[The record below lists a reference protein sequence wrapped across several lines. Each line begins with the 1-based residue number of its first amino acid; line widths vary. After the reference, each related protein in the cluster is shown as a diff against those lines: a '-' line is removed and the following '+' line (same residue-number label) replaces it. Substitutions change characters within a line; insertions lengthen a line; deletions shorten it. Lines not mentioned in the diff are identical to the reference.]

1 MAVKKNTK
9 PTQTATT
16 TNKNTSRL
24 QPTAKS
30 ERVVVDEI
38 FDDGTVRLLRAKKTR
53 KSAAVD
59 LSIGAWNSER
69 EYFIKAWQVEAFV
82 GFPSTK
88 HLREGDV
95 FLIADGS
102 QLTNKYGTK
111 LDPRHKKPLPREV
124 ASKMHLIHSADKSK
138 ENARTEIKKEFYKL
152 SAVKMT
158 ADKKELDEIIKTVEE
173 KFKNQNPIQSKKGER

>member
-1 MAVKKNTK
+1 MAVKKNAK
-9 PTQTATT
+9 PKQTAITT
-16 TNKNTSRL
+16 KKNISRL

-38 FDDGTVRLLRAKKTR
+38 FDDGTVRLLRAKKR
-53 KSAAVD
+53 CESAAGD

-82 GFPSTK
+82 GFPSTR

-102 QLTNKYGTK
+102 KLTNKYGTK
-111 LDPRHKKPLPREV
+111 LDSRHKKPLPREV
-124 ASKMHLIHSADKSK
+124 ASKMHLIHSADKTK
-138 ENARTEIKKEFYKL
+138 EIARTEIKKEFYKL

-158 ADKKELDEIIKTVEE
+158 ADKKELDAIIRTVEE
-173 KFKNQNPIQSKKGER
+173 KFKNQNPIRSKKGER